1 MPSSLRYR
9 VPVRLLFLLLLAA
22 GGWPAAAG
30 LQPARAQVQGL
41 SYTLGPVAER
51 VYWTDNAGLETGLL
65 YGGQLGFGFGE
76 FVELNGLYLTGRD
89 FGTNFGA
96 FSGLDPVY
104 QELLA
109 GLSARRVDVTRLGG
123 DLKLNVPVGM
133 FVPFVTLGTGLLR
146 FDPENRGRSERI
158 YLSGGAGLQFSLA
171 SRYTL
176 TLAAENLTYRYNAGS
191 MFFSDEDLQDLGLGP
206 QNFNQVQ
213 VSNWAVRAALQFYL
227 GGRERGAM
235 TEVDQALRQQFERG
249 LRGLT
254 IPVEPFIGQVEFD
267 ASLPY
272 QSSHRVA
279 GVQAGLDFGSY
290 VGVRGTYWQSLDSGT
305 LAGAEDLRA
314 YGGELRLN
322 LGGDGAQS
330 LNPFITLG
338 GGYLDAGDAYVGRDS
353 LAVSDAPYATGGAG
367 IILPVSDRL
376 RFRVMARALLM
387 SDDDPE
393 DISQPSDVKA
403 SYLYSA
409 GLTFALGGRSARA
422 GLPAG
427 TPTAEAV
434 EAAEGAADESAELR
448 ELRAELAASR
458 ARLDSLQAL
467 LERGGEPART
477 TATPATAAQT
487 PSATPARADT
497 VRPATP
503 PPTVVRPA
511 RGSQPQMVTLPVPQ
525 EGELYIR
532 FGQPGGVS
540 IESYFEETSGRPVV
554 RPVSPAG
561 ADTAQAA
568 ASTALPAA
576 GAGLTAAQ
584 IRQIVQETVRAEL
597 QQQRPAEP
605 AATVS
610 AEELERQLRER
621 LDQME
626 ERLQERIRQ
635 QALEL
640 REAQARQAAAVAQQ
654 APPPVDVRVESPAG
668 QAAGGEAFL
677 RDEGLRPFLGYGFGR
692 GPDQFLLGARWTY
705 STRLTGPARFRL
717 AFTLGF
723 GQNETAI
730 NPSLGGVYPVQLEA
744 LAPVVPYAGLGLGL
758 LTYNELATV
767 DITYDVILGASVS
780 FGPGDAYLEY
790 NTLDLFDIHRFL
802 AGYRIRF

>member
-41 SYTLGPVAER
+41 SYTLAPTAER
-51 VYWTDNAGLETGLL
+51 VYWTDNAGLESGLL
-65 YGGQLGFGFGE
+65 YGGQLGLGFGE
-76 FVELNGLYLTGRD
+76 FVELNGLYLAGRD

-123 DLKLNVPVGM
+123 DLKLNVPVGSL
-133 FVPFVTLGTGLLR
+133 VPFLTLGTGLLR

-338 GGYLDAGDAYVGRDS
+338 GGYLDAGNAYVGRDS

-387 SDDDPE
+387 SNDDPE
-393 DISQPSDVKA
+393 DISQPSDVKT
-403 SYLYSA
+403 SYMYSA
-409 GLTFALGGRSARA
+409 GLTFALGGRSAQA

-427 TPTAEAV
+427 SPAAEAT
-434 EAAEGAADESAELR
+434 EAADGAADESPELR

-477 TATPATAAQT
+477 PATPPAAAQT
-487 PSATPARADT
+487 PAATPARADT

-511 RGSQPQMVTLPVPQ
+511 RGGQPQMVTLPVPQ

-540 IESYFEETSGRPVV
+540 IESYFEETTGRPVGT
-554 RPVSPAG
+554 PAQPR
-561 ADTAQAA
+561 ADTTQTAA
-568 ASTALPAA
+568 VPAALPA

-597 QQQRPAEP
+597 QQQRAAEP
-605 AATVS
+605 TSTVT

-640 REAQARQAAAVAQQ
+640 REAQARQAAIVQQ
-654 APPPVDVRVESPAG
+654 TPPPVDVRVESPAG
-668 QAAGGEAFL
+668 GASGGTAFL
-677 RDEGLRPFLGYGFGR
+677 QHEGVRPYLGYGFGR
-692 GPDQFLLGARWTY
+692 GPDQFLLGVRWTY
-705 STRLTGPARFRL
+705 GTRISGPARFRL

-730 NPSLGGVYPVQLEA
+730 NPSLGGVYPVRLEA

-767 DITYDVILGASVS
+767 DITYDVILGASVP